1 VPTLTAYVCNI
12 RGDRLGASSEDE
24 EEQNSCY
31 EVLKNY
37 LASVCTR
44 EAVLNVFRIL
54 HFLW

>member
-1 VPTLTAYVCNI
+1 VHTLMAYVCNI
-12 RGDRLGASSEDE
+12 RADRLGARSEDE
-24 EEQNSCY
+24 EEQNSFY
-31 EVLKNY
+31 EVLKND